1 MKPFF
6 EVESNRVQ
14 YHKFSDKNTVHRSSL
29 LVPRFEHTKT
39 NISFLNHFLIKRNIS
54 HVILKITSID
64 TLGNSKDASSFKIDA
79 PKVYSLNLEELFD
92 DCHDVKGY
100 IVEFYS
106 AENLYFPF
114 PAVMI
119 NHIGSDFVNT
129 VHSFNRILNDV
140 FEDDQVNKIQVYES
154 SIDVWID
161 KEYDTFFNFAAGP
174 FKVSGNLSVTNSGSI
189 ENKSISPDAKRLT
202 NKNYYLSNLFDKELT
217 GETILRI
224 LQPKQPL
231 FYGRLL
237 SGIMNKKTK
246 AFSANHSY
254 YDSSSTEEYFDNH
267 TSFRAYPFFPDCLN
281 KITMYPIMSPSVLNV
296 YIELCETGKTYKSD
310 VKTIRSPSSTPI
322 SFDVNKLVR
331 ESGIFNV
338 TSFRVVAQSTN
349 DKIPTRVNHQLI
361 YGSIDP
367 ASKLKSSINVSLL
380 NDKIFTP
387 RQKPGLTWGQ
397 VLLNNHYES
406 RLGIC
411 FNNNFGESDEVLIDF
426 YSQNGLLNSMTQDL
440 SPNNAIIF
448 DNQYFD
454 SISTSDEFLW
464 YLVKSKR
471 PDISAASFHYHRDT
485 GNASGEHS
493 F

>member
-1 MKPFF
+1 MKPFL

-14 YHKFSDKNTVHRSSL
+14 YHKFSDKDTVHRSSL
-29 LVPRFEHTKT
+29 LVPRFEHTRT
-39 NISFLNHFLIKRNIS
+39 NISFLNHFVLKRNNS
-54 HVILKITSID
+54 DVVLKITSINA
-64 TLGNSKDASSFKIDA
+64 LGNSKDASSFEIDA
-79 PKVYSLNLEELFD
+79 PKVYSFNLEELFA
-92 DCHDVKGY
+92 DCHDVKEY

-106 AENLYFPF
+106 AKNLYFPF

-140 FEDDQVNKIQVYES
+140 FEDDRVNKHQVYES
-154 SIDVWID
+154 SIDVCID

-174 FKVSGNLSVTNSGSI
+174 FKVSGNLSITSSESI
-189 ENKSISPDAKRLT
+189 ENKLISPDVERLT
-202 NKNYYLSNLFDKELT
+202 NKNYFLSNFFDKELIE
-217 GETILRI
+217 GTILKI

-231 FYGRLL
+231 FFGRLL
-237 SGIMNKKTK
+237 AGIANKKTK

-267 TSFRAYPFFPDCLN
+267 TSFRAYPYFPDCLN

-331 ESGIFNV
+331 ESGFSNV
-338 TSFRVVAQSTN
+338 TRFKVVAQSTN
-349 DKIPTRVNHQLI
+349 DRIPTRVSHQLI

-367 ASKLKSSINVSLL
+367 TSKLKSSISVSLI
-380 NDKIFTP
+380 NDKVFTP
-387 RQKPGLTWGQ
+387 PRKPGLTWGQ
-397 VLLNNHYES
+397 VLLNEHYES

-411 FNNNFGESDEVLIDF
+411 FNNNFGESDEVSIEF
-426 YSQNGLLNSMTQDL
+426 YSQDGLLSSITQVLPRNS
-440 SPNNAIIF
+440 AIIF
-448 DNQYFD
+448 DNQFFN
-454 SISTSDEFLW
+454 SISDSDEFLW
-464 YLVKSKR
+464 YLVESKR
-471 PDISAASFHYHRDT
+471 PDISATSFHYHRDT